1 VSTLLL
7 QATSLLTALGM
18 AGTPAV
24 LAACLALCVPGMAHA
39 AAGASET
46 GHQAHA
52 GHATTVA
59 VAHQDHQTP
68 DPHAGHHDA
77 TGDADQSGA
86 DQSCCADAGW
96 QGLPG
101 ACCPDATVTPG
112 RTVPA
117 ARDAAVLSPHGV
129 AVTVARVFAPPSSPA
144 SFSPLSRPLVPPS
157 PTRSPLVLRI

>member
-1 VSTLLL
+1 MPTLLL
-7 QATSLLTALGM
+7 RATSLLTALGL

-24 LAACLALCVPGMAHA
+24 LAACLALRAPGMAHA
-39 AAGASET
+39 AADAPET
-46 GHQAHA
+46 AHA
-52 GHATTVA
+52 GHTTTVE
-59 VAHQDHQTP
+59 VAHQGHQTP

-77 TGDADQSGA
+77 ASDADQSGA

-117 ARDAAVLSPHGV
+117 ARDAAGLSPHGV